1 MVQITDNGRQIT
13 VRMMSKHD
21 MPKVVCVRRREEDG
35 TDTEIWFE
43 ARSTSE
49 ALAELL
55 GRARGERDR
64 LAANCAALRG
74 ALKPFAKAAESCIDE
89 FDGPDRNDTWEH
101 AVGMEV
107 TIGDFRASRQAFE
120 DNPGA
125 ALLATIEAGRELAFC
140 EQDYRKRHDLRGGG
154 HMSTGRAWD
163 MMRRHGDK
171 LRQALANLDGQK
183 EGDDR

>member
-1 MVQITDNGRQIT
+1 MTDKFCDACAEAAMRSDSCEHGGCPWKALEKAEARVKELELQLEN
-13 VRMMSKHD
+13 
-21 MPKVVCVRRREEDG
+21 RRLRG
-35 TDTEIWFE
+35 TDDYLTK
-43 ARSTSE
+43 A
-49 ALAELL
+49 AEYQ
-55 GRARGERDR
+55 ERCEQ
-64 LAANCAALRG
+64 LAANCAAKDA
-74 ALKPFAKAAESCIDE
+74 ALNNI
-89 FDGPDRNDTWEH
+89 
-101 AVGMEV
+101 VGFVLDNEDV
-107 TIGDFRASRQAFE
+107 CKIIHRALQ

-183 EGDDR
+183 EGDDG

>member
-1 MVQITDNGRQIT
+1 MKYDDARVNFGTAIERT
-13 VRMMSKHD
+13 VEAEAEVERLEADCAAKDAALKWAEAVMSIVEPRSDKAEYLE
-21 MPKVVCVRRREEDG
+21 CLGAVRR
-35 TDTEIWFE
+35 
-43 ARSTSE
+43 
-49 ALAELL
+49 AL
-55 GRARGERDR
+55 
-64 LAANCAALRG
+64 
-74 ALKPFAKAAESCIDE
+74 
-89 FDGPDRNDTWEH
+89 
-101 AVGMEV
+101 
-107 TIGDFRASRQAFE
+107 Q

-183 EGDDR
+183 EPDDG